1 MRHGHL
7 LIRTPEREY
16 TFPNVEDDKVTNGHD
31 DLHAS
36 LRILNK
42 SFWIRLA
49 LMSDLGFAEVCP
61 WGLQFSDT
69 NFKPSVL

>member
-16 TFPNVEDDKVTNGHD
+16 TFPNVEDDKVTNEHD

-61 WGLQFSDT
+61 MGIA
-69 NFKPSVL
+69 VLRH